1 MTAGSNAETEAV
13 PAAELPVDLEAKLH
27 PPVLRA
33 SLVPRVGLLAQ
44 LEAAGPVPVVAVVA
58 PAGYGKSTLLA
69 QWAERRRPRSAW
81 ISCDDGD
88 NDPAVLLAGLAVALT
103 RLGAV
108 DAALVASISR
118 NADVT
123 AVPTL
128 MEAIDPG
135 VGPATVV
142 LDHVEAVVNR
152 ECQYVLT
159 EFALRLPP
167 GWQVVMASRHAL
179 PLPVARLRLQG
190 RLVEL
195 DAHDLAMDPDEAAAL
210 LERAGGG
217 PAGERA
223 ATLVELTEGWPIGLY
238 FAGLALRMGGRPV
251 TAISSGTVDQ
261 FLDGYL
267 RSELFAH
274 LSPAEIAFLTRTS
287 VVERISGPLC
297 DAIVDGTGSARLL
310 EDLERRNL
318 LVIPLDRRREWYR
331 YHHLFRD
338 LLLAELHRREPELVP
353 RLHLRAATWLEANS
367 RPDEAIEHAQAA
379 GDIDNVA
386 RLVLDRMQQVWAS
399 GRVETVLR
407 WMTWFDQG
415 RGSSA
420 TRPSPCTAR

>member
-1 MTAGSNAETEAV
+1 M
-13 PAAELPVDLEAKLH
+13 
-27 PPVLRA
+27 
-33 SLVPRVGLLAQ
+33 PRTGLLAQ

-88 NDPAVLLAGLAVALT
+88 NDPAVLLAGLAAALT

-195 DAHDLAMDPDEAAAL
+195 ERARSRHEPGRGGRAAGAGRW
-210 LERAGGG
+210 RAGGG
-217 PAGERA
+217 A
-223 ATLVELTEGWPIGLY
+223 
-238 FAGLALRMGGRPV
+238 RPPPW
-251 TAISSGTVDQ
+251 SS
-261 FLDGYL
+261 
-267 RSELFAH
+267 
-274 LSPAEIAFLTRTS
+274 
-287 VVERISGPLC
+287 
-297 DAIVDGTGSARLL
+297 
-310 EDLERRNL
+310 
-318 LVIPLDRRREWYR
+318 
-331 YHHLFRD
+331 
-338 LLLAELHRREPELVP
+338 
-353 RLHLRAATWLEANS
+353 
-367 RPDEAIEHAQAA
+367 
-379 GDIDNVA
+379 
-386 RLVLDRMQQVWAS
+386 
-399 GRVETVLR
+399 
-407 WMTWFDQG
+407 
-415 RGSSA
+415 
-420 TRPSPCTAR
+420 